1 MDKSITVDSVKNS
14 VILEPTKN
22 RAIVTL
28 VKVETLIYF
37 VAPVQAVTE
46 RKEVG

>member
-1 MDKSITVDSVKNS
+1 MDKSISVESVKNS
-14 VILEPTKN
+14 VTLDPTKN

-28 VKVETLIYF
+28 VKVETLLYF
-37 VAPVQAVTE
+37 VAPIQAVTE